1 MYTYSVY
8 YPLCLEFLNSEKNS
22 QFEIMKFDNSNISLK
37 YFHFNNVYFLK
48 EELICL
54 VFFAI
59 DLDLGNRCDRWSWT
73 GSDPVH
79 CAAGG
84 AGPSSY
90 E

>member
-8 YPLCLEFLNSEKNS
+8 YPLCLQFLNSEKNS

-37 YFHFNNVYFLK
+37 YFHLMYIFKRRVDLPG
-48 EELICL
+48 

>member
-8 YPLCLEFLNSEKNS
+8 CPLCLQFLNSEKNS

-37 YFHFNNVYFLK
+37 YFHLMYIFKRRVDLPG
-48 EELICL
+48 